1 MGFFSRKWE
10 KWWQWRYTRLINVF
24 TSRIRKYKRNYVFY
38 FYIRYHPTYYEMIL
52 STGSN
57 GFHVFKPAI
66 NEIAVSSS
74 GEEDDPKDI

>member
-1 MGFFSRKWE
+1 MFF
-10 KWWQWRYTRLINVF
+10 I
-24 TSRIRKYKRNYVFY
+24 

-74 GEEDDPKDI
+74 GEEDDPKDIQKINEKDLDTYLGNMDLNK

>member
-1 MGFFSRKWE
+1 MFF
-10 KWWQWRYTRLINVF
+10 I
-24 TSRIRKYKRNYVFY
+24 